1 MFSVLSAI
9 VLTVITIVTLPPQPA
24 DVPDQGQ
31 CSAPV
36 VADANGNPIS
46 DPCSATAGRVAPTR
60 KPRQT
65 SVTTRRG

>member
-1 MFSVLSAI
+1 MFSILSAV
-9 VLTVITIVTLPPQPA
+9 VLTVITFVTMPPQPA
-24 DVPDQGQ
+24 DAPDPGQ

-46 DPCSATAGRVAPTR
+46 DPCSAPAGRGEPTR

-65 SVTTRRG
+65 SVPTRRG